1 MVILLF
7 FNDDDIGIFNCSL
20 FCHQNAG
27 YVQGCLLKRGQIPNP
42 HRKNRTWHWSDFNNG
57 VELSFYGV
65 VYKLCSCDSFTRQFL
80 SSQGVEVN
88 VDKLVPDDP
97 YMSARRK
104 QLLQQKKQQS
114 TLALKFGFGSR
125 SIEDDK
131 LKQFLE
137 NDGKVL
143 RLVFGTLTVLLFTN
157 NQAWIL

>member
-1 MVILLF
+1 MFVYNYNLLY
-7 FNDDDIGIFNCSL
+7 
-20 FCHQNAG
+20 HQNAG

-65 VYKLCSCDSFTRQFL
+65 VYKLCNCNSFTRQFL
-80 SSQGVEVN
+80 SSQGVEVD
-88 VDKLVPDDP
+88 VDKPVPDDP
-97 YMSARRK
+97 YMSARRQ

-114 TLALKFGFGSR
+114 ATLALKFGLGSR
-125 SIEDDK
+125 SMEDDK

-143 RLVFGTLTVLLFTN
+143 RLVHYLQDYFFFSIVD
-157 NQAWIL
+157 